1 MGAAMTL
8 AVLSRNGS
16 EDLVLFLHGLGCVK
30 ENFAKLWKA
39 PELAGAALVAP
50 DLPGHGTSQGLSP
63 EAWTMEGMTE
73 AVRDVLRVCGGPAK
87 RMHIVAHSLGGAVGL
102 LLTEQTPIPL
112 ASFVNVEANLIAED
126 CALLSRRSAE
136 MDLALFRD
144 EKFAKLKARARAS
157 DDPGLQAWAL
167 WAEAC
172 SAESFHASA
181 RSLVAW
187 SDSGRLLEM
196 YRALRVPTLYVYG
209 ERSAIPE
216 VLVAVEGLPTHEVA
230 NCGHFIMLE
239 RPAELAGVLAGMLA
253 RARG

>member
-1 MGAAMTL
+1 MPLAA
-8 AVLSRNGS
+8 LSRNGS

-39 PELAGAALVAP
+39 PELAGAALLAP
-50 DLPGHGTSQGLSP
+50 DLPGHGESQGMP
-63 EAWTMEGMTE
+63 PDAWTMEGMTE
-73 AVRDVLRVCGGPAK
+73 AVCGLLRDCGGRAM
-87 RMHIVAHSLGGAVGL
+87 RLHIVTHSLGGAVGL
-102 LLTEQTPIPL
+102 LLAAQTPVPL

-136 MDLALFRD
+136 MGLALFRD
-144 EKFAKLKARARAS
+144 EKFARLKARARAS
-157 DDPGLQAWAL
+157 DDPGLQAWAH

-172 SAESFHASA
+172 PAESFHASA

-187 SDSGRLLEM
+187 SDSGRLLDM
-196 YRALRVPTLYVYG
+196 YRALSVPTLYVYG

-216 VLVAVEGLPTHEVA
+216 VLAAVEGMATYKVA

-239 RPAELAGVLAGMLA
+239 RPAELAAVLGEVVAHAG
-253 RARG
+253 G